1 MNMHWSPKCQS
12 AALGLQASKQHPE
25 GIPAGSQFLYFHSPV
40 KETQALLLATLRI
53 LHIYSH
59 LIAIQ

>member
-12 AALGLQASKQHPE
+12 DALGLQASKQHPE
-25 GIPAGSQFLYFHSPV
+25 GILAGSQFLHFHSPV
-40 KETQALLLATLRI
+40 KETQALLLATLLI

-59 LIAIQ
+59 LIAIW